1 MKRKNMTAGIGLAII
16 IVTGVLVNT
25 SDCIAG
31 NAPYSPGT
39 AQNTDLSMSPFKGQ
53 STAPV
58 VITVFSDFQ

>member
-31 NAPYSPGT
+31 NAPYSPGN